1 MDTEEYMK
9 LIDLS
14 HVIDN
19 NMPVYPGDSPA
30 CMTQDKFLH
39 SDGFN
44 HHRLAIGMHTGTH
57 IDAPMHQTEGGK
69 YINEYGLDIFCGTAK
84 VLDVTGEPVITFRDS
99 FDGRIQKNDIVL
111 FYTGH
116 DEKYGTDGYFTDHP
130 ALDMN
135 MVEFL
140 VEKNVRLIGLDMPS
154 PDHDPFPVHRKLL
167 ENDILIIENLRN
179 LKELRNMA
187 IRLYAFPLNIRAD
200 ASIVRVVAEII
211 PDPAG

>member
-30 CMTQDKFLH
+30 YLKQNKFLH

-69 YINEYGLDIFCGTAK
+69 HINEYGLDIFCGTAK
-84 VLDVTGEPVITFRDS
+84 VLDVTGEPVITYRDS
-99 FDGRIQKNDIVL
+99 FDDWIQKNDIVF

-116 DEKYGTDGYFTDHP
+116 DEKYGTGGYFTDHP
-130 ALDMN
+130 ALDIN

-154 PDHDPFPVHRKLL
+154 PDHHPFPVHRKLL

-179 LKELRNMA
+179 LKELRDKT
-187 IRLYAFPLNIRAD
+187 IRLYAFPLHIRAD

-211 PDPAG
+211 PAPAG